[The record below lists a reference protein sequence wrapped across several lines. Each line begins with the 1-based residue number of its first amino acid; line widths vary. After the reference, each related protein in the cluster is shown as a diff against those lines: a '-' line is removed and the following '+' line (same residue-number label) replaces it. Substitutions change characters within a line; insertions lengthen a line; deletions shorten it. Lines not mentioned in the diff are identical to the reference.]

1 MSKAMQFK
9 ARMKNL
15 ALKNHVSAQAVLQN
29 FMLERLLE
37 RISLSR
43 YKDRFILKGGML
55 IASLVGIDSR
65 TTMDMDATVLGFP
78 LSGESLR
85 SALSDICNLQLEDDT
100 TFTLDSI
107 ESIRDDDEYG
117 GFRAAMTAKYETINT
132 PLKFDITTGDVM
144 TPGAVRYA
152 FPSSFEDR
160 VIEVWAYNIETVLAE
175 KVETILRRGVL
186 NTRLRDFY
194 DVHVIAERQ
203 TVDEKL
209 FAEALNATAQH
220 RGSLAALAEKED
232 IIATVREDETM
243 IRRWRLYSEE
253 NYYARDIEFGEIVD
267 VLKRLLG

>member
-1 MSKAMQFK
+1 MQFK

-37 RISLSR
+37 RISLSLH
-43 YKDRFILKGGML
+43 KDKFVLKGGML

-65 TTMDMDATVLGFP
+65 TTMDMDATLLGFP
-78 LSGESLR
+78 LSDKSLHA
-85 SALSDICNLQLEDDT
+85 ALSEICAIKLDDDT
-100 TFTLDSI
+100 IFALDYI
-107 ESIRDDDEYG
+107 APIRGDDEYG
-117 GFRAAMTAKYETINT
+117 GYRAAIMARYESVNVS
-132 PLKFDITTGDVM
+132 LKFDITTGDVM

-194 DVHVIAERQ
+194 DVYIIAERQ
-203 TVDEKL
+203 TINAKL

-220 RGSLAALAEKED
+220 RGSLAALAEKEN
-232 IIATVREDETM
+232 IMAMIRADETM
-243 IRRWRLYSEE
+243 SRRWRLYSEE
-253 NYYARDIEFGEIVD
+253 NYYARGIGFGEILN
-267 VLKRLLG
+267 VLKRLVG